1 MKRLTKTST
10 VTSGSTSSSQRL
22 DVQGMRGVAVLLVVL
37 SHAGLAAVAG
47 GYVGVDVFFVLSGF
61 LITGILL
68 KEARHEGKVSIARF
82 YGNRAKRILP
92 VGTLVLVITAFAG
105 AGTLNLVRARSLFDD
120 ITAAAL
126 FVANWRFAIG
136 ETDYFAQG
144 EPHSAVQ
151 HYWSLAVEEQFYFLW
166 PLLIGAAFY
175 GARKLHRPG
184 VDRRQLMLGS
194 VLAVITVA
202 SFTWSVMQTSHT
214 PTFAYFST
222 FTRAWELGVGG
233 LLAIF
238 ATRLRRMPSLVKAAA
253 SWLGVA
259 AIVTSALLYTDGT
272 PVPGAAAALPVL
284 GTAGILFGGMVGPRF
299 GARVL
304 LEVLPLRWLGDISYS
319 LYLWHWPLLVLGSAY
334 LGRTSSVG
342 ENLMLMAVAVLL
354 SALSYYLLENP
365 VRNRASLRREPRHA
379 LVFWPAAVAGV
390 VVPLS
395 VIGPALL
402 SSNNQAVAQ
411 AARRADVA
419 IANVKQTNAD
429 ASDLEVAVALADKG
443 GPLPSFS
450 PDAAHVQGDVSYMPS
465 DCRSG
470 RGSIAHTVCEMGDPR
485 GKKTMVLMGDST
497 AAMYVPGISRAA
509 KKLHWSFRPLVKY
522 QCPAADVL
530 QIQEGKA
537 FRECAPWRRWAERK
551 LAKIHPDVVVLVG
564 LTNLNEATDSG
575 ATESDDLGAWQAG
588 TERTVAKV
596 KRHSGSVIV
605 LGMMPRPTTRPVDC
619 LSNPKSTM
627 QDCSFPIDDL
637 SDTSRAASLAGA
649 RAAGARYVDWL
660 DWVCADGIC
669 PEVIGSNA
677 VWADSHHLTATF
689 SRSLRDPIAKAMQEW
704 VS

>member
-1 MKRLTKTST
+1 MQRLIKSST
-10 VTSGSTSSSQRL
+10 VTAVKGSSSQRL
-22 DVQGMRGVAVLLVVL
+22 DIQGMRGVAVLLVVL
-37 SHAGLAAVAG
+37 SHAGLTAFAG

-92 VGTLVLVITAFAG
+92 VGALVLVVTALAG
-105 AGTLNLVRARSLFDD
+105 AWTLNLVRARSLFDD

-136 ETDYFAQG
+136 ETDYFSQG
-144 EPHSAVQ
+144 QPHSAVQ

-166 PLLIGAAFY
+166 PLVIGAAFY
-175 GARKLHRPG
+175 GVRKLHKAEE
-184 VDRRQLMLGS
+184 DRRQLILGV
-194 VLAVITVA
+194 VLAVITLA
-202 SFTWSVMQTSHT
+202 SFAWSVMQTAQT

-238 ATRLRRMPSLVKAAA
+238 ATSLRRLPSPAKAAA

-259 AIVTSALLYTDGT
+259 GIFASALLYTEAT
-272 PVPGAAAALPVL
+272 PFPGAAAALPVL
-284 GTAGILFGGMVGPRF
+284 GTAGILLGGMAGPRF

-304 LEVLPLRWLGDISYS
+304 LETLPLRWLGDISYS
-319 LYLWHWPLLVLGSAY
+319 LYLWHWPLLILGSAY
-334 LGRTSSVG
+334 VGRTLSTG
-342 ENLMLMAVAVLL
+342 ESLEFMALAVLL

-365 VRNRASLRREPRHA
+365 IRNKASLRQEPRHA
-379 LVFWPAAVAGV
+379 LIFWPAAVAAV
-390 VVPLS
+390 VLPLA

-402 SSNNQAVAQ
+402 TSNNQAVAE
-411 AARRADVA
+411 AARKADVA
-419 IANVKQTNAD
+419 IANVKQTNVG
-429 ASDLEVAVALADKG
+429 ASDLEVAVTLAEKG

-450 PDAAHVQGDVSYMPS
+450 PDAAHLLADVDYMPG

-470 RGSIAHTVCEMGDPR
+470 RGRIAHTVCEMGDAKGR
-485 GKKTMVLMGDST
+485 KTMVLMGDST
-497 AAMYVPGISRAA
+497 AAMYVPGMSRAA
-509 KKLHWSFRPLVKY
+509 KRLHWSFRPFVKY

-530 QIQEGKA
+530 QIQAGKP
-537 FRECAPWRRWAERK
+537 FRECSPWRRWAERK

-564 LTNLNEATDSG
+564 LTNLNEATESG
-575 ATESDDLGAWQAG
+575 AAENDDLDAWQAG

-596 KRHSGSVIV
+596 KRHSGAVIV
-605 LGMMPRPTTRPVDC
+605 LGMMPRPSTDPVDC
-619 LSNPKSTM
+619 LSNPESTM

-649 RAAGARYVDWL
+649 RAAQARYVDWL

-669 PEVIGSNA
+669 PEVIGSTA
-677 VWADSHHLTATF
+677 VWADKHHLTATF
-689 SRSLRDPIAKAMQEW
+689 SRTLADPIAKAVKGW
-704 VS
+704 AS